1 MNKTL
6 LDGENVFVIEGF
18 LSREECDRLIARSE
32 EMGYEAASVG
42 QILIPQL
49 RNNARVIFD
58 DPALAE
64 LAWSRART
72 WVPERIGG
80 WEAAGLNERFR
91 CYRYDPGE
99 TFAPHSDGSVSCGD
113 NEQSKLTFMVYL
125 NEGCDG
131 GGTNFYHPDGT
142 LRFSVQPETGKAL
155 IFEQLRL
162 HEGAP
167 VLSGRKY
174 ALRTDVMYRRV

>member
-1 MNKTL
+1 MNKKL

-32 EMGYEAASVG
+32 GMGYEAASVG
-42 QILIPQL
+42 EVLIPQL

-64 LAWSRART
+64 LAWSRAKT

-91 CYRYDPGE
+91 FYRYDAGE
-99 TFAPHSDGSVSCGD
+99 TFAPHFDGTVSRGD
-113 NEQSKLTFMVYL
+113 NEESKLTFMVYL
-125 NEGCDG
+125 NEGCEG

-142 LRFSVQPETGKAL
+142 LRFCVQPETGKAL
-155 IFEQLRL
+155 VFDHLRL

-167 VLSGRKY
+167 VLSRRKY